1 MTATTSA
8 GAGFLRQIAGC
19 TSFACYHCC
28 AYMGHGDAEMGQL
41 GGSAPS
47 GYEPAHRHTSYR
59 NMFMHSLNKE
69 HEVNVQWTDYVY
81 LKVSV
86 R

>member
-1 MTATTSA
+1 
-8 GAGFLRQIAGC
+8 
-19 TSFACYHCC
+19 
-28 AYMGHGDAEMGQL
+28 MGHGDAEMGQL